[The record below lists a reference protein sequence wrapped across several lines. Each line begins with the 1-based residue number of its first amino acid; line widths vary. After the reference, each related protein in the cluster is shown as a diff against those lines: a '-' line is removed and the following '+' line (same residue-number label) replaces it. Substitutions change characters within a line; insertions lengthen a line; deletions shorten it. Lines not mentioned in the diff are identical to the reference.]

1 MGKALEGT
9 LWNYVRSHAEQGEAV
24 PAGTE
29 QVGFEDFERCPDEHN
44 DKAFQEVEESATGH
58 IMREFNLIYGVGQY
72 LFEEGLRKLRP
83 IREVAQQTWENHYTP
98 KPQSSS

>member
-58 IMREFNLIYGVGQY
+58 IMREFNLIYGVRQY
-72 LFEEGLRKLRP
+72 LFEEGLCKLRP

>member
-1 MGKALEGT
+1 MIACALITIWKPGSRSKRPITDMGKALEGT

-58 IMREFNLIYGVGQY
+58 IMREFNSYPLI
-72 LFEEGLRKLRP
+72 
-83 IREVAQQTWENHYTP
+83 
-98 KPQSSS
+98 